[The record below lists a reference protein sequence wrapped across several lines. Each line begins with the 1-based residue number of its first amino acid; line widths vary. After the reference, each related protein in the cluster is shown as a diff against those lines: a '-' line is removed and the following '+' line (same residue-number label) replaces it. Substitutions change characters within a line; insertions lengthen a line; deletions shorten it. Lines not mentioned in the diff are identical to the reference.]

1 MTNDR
6 ARPAGEGLGDAHLSL
21 ETLAKWLSGVLEHD
35 EMLRLVIPHF
45 LARCPVC
52 RERHEEILRLQKE
65 VGHWDEQVAVVEGRQ
80 APELWARLAE
90 RSYPDQLREIEED
103 EELHAWGLCQLLLRQ
118 SREASFK
125 DPVKAVELANLALRA
140 VRHLGVAY
148 DPNWVTDL
156 RARCFAYLGNARR
169 VLGEL
174 RSAEDAFLKAE
185 NCLARSMTGNI
196 QIRAEVLD
204 LKSSLRR
211 AQRRLDEAL
220 DLVNESLSLYRE
232 LQDGHGVAKLILA
245 RVQILG
251 ERGDLAEAIEVLQR
265 GSAEIEPAREPR
277 LFAYARY
284 NLLGCL
290 TLAERYAEARELLP
304 EVRDLFRQ
312 TPQPLDLLRLQWA
325 EGLIDLGFG
334 RLGPAEA
341 IFREVQKEFLDRQ
354 MGYDAALVSLDLARL
369 YAQEGC
375 VDDLKRLAAELMPI
389 FESQDVHREAIVAL
403 LMFQR
408 ACEEERLTVDLVREV
423 AMYLRRE
430 RRGNGG

>member
-1 MTNDR
+1 ML
-6 ARPAGEGLGDAHLSL
+6 AR
-21 ETLAKWLSGVLEHD
+21 WLSGVLEHD

-52 RERHEEILRLQKE
+52 RERHGDILRLQKE
-65 VGHWDEQVAVVEGRQ
+65 VGHWDEQVAVVEGQQ
-80 APELWARLAE
+80 APGLWARLAD
-90 RSYPDQLREIEED
+90 RSYPDQIREIEAD
-103 EELHAWGLCQLLLRQ
+103 EELHVWGLCQLLLKK
-118 SREASFK
+118 SREATFN
-125 DPVKAVELANLALRA
+125 DPIKAVDLANLALRV
-140 VRHLGVAY
+140 VRHLGTAY
-148 DPNWVTDL
+148 DPNWVLDL

-185 NCLARSMTGNI
+185 NCLARSMTGSI
-196 QIRAEVLD
+196 QIQAELLD

-220 DLVNESLSLYRE
+220 DLVGESLSLYRE

-245 RVQILG
+245 RAQILG
-251 ERGDLAEAIEVLQR
+251 ELGDFGQAIELLRQ
-265 GSAEIEPAREPR
+265 SSLEIEPARESR

-290 TLAERYAEARELLP
+290 TLAERYAEAQEILP
-304 EVRDLFRQ
+304 EVRDLFRE
-312 TPQPLDLLRLQWA
+312 TAQPLDLVRLRWA

-341 IFREVQKEFLDRQ
+341 AFREVQREFLERH

-375 VDDLKRLAAELMPI
+375 VADLKRLAAELMPI

-408 ACEEERLTVDLVREV
+408 ACEEERLTVELVREV
-423 AMYLRRE
+423 STYLRRE
-430 RRGNGG
+430 RRGGGC